1 MKAVLVAP
9 GMLKKLMCNKS
20 PIPVRSACCALI
32 ALLCKRWALLFWP
45 LLLRTPHPGQ
55 TTLYR

>member
-9 GMLKKLMCNKS
+9 GMLKKLLSNKS

-32 ALLCKRWALLFWP
+32 ALLCKRWALLFLI
-45 LLLRTPHPGQ
+45 LLSRS
-55 TTLYR
+55 